1 MRKYDSKNKR
11 NIGIIVVICILVAVI
26 FSFFLIKVIN
36 LSKVKYELESSS
48 ELFDIDKNNILLNES
63 GTIKKKWN
71 QKYYLTYMDE
81 QYQIGNHVIAF
92 NNNEISLTLYGEFYE
107 INKNSEVNIT
117 KEETKLNNLAISRFY
132 KLEDRKY
139 LIVDSNIKSEDEA
152 LVTTNYL
159 IVELDRLGN
168 AILYNNTLNVKTF
181 KETKIVTSTYTFD
194 IANELLIYENETVDL
209 KKIIGTTN
217 EYKKPEEENKD
228 NEDNNGLNSD
238 NNQTGNNANV
248 DNNQN
253 NNNGNNNSGNTGE
266 GNNTNNDNKVENG
279 DDLVTD
285 EGGTDISDSEIINQ
299 TATTSILRIT
309 PSYNTIDVDYVIFDK
324 ANEYFNVFVEI
335 SSEKGVNIVYLSKNT
350 TNISLTN
357 LLPGTEY
364 TLTFKYTHY
373 EDEITK
379 EETIDTYTVK
389 TLLPNITINGTR
401 IASKY
406 ISYEISSGTSL
417 IESAVLRI
425 YVDGVKQSNELII
438 NNKNLTGNFSTSG
451 ITFGEESLIELS
463 LEDIY
468 VSGQK
473 INKEVIWSYKKTV
486 EKDPT
491 PVVPDT
497 PVTPETDEDSGTSE
511 EGEGSDEE

>member
-194 IANELLIYENETVDL
+194 IANELLIYETL
-209 KKIIGTTN
+209 KT
-217 EYKKPEEENKD
+217 EN
-228 NEDNNGLNSD
+228 
-238 NNQTGNNANV
+238 
-248 DNNQN
+248 
-253 NNNGNNNSGNTGE
+253 
-266 GNNTNNDNKVENG
+266 
-279 DDLVTD
+279 
-285 EGGTDISDSEIINQ
+285 
-299 TATTSILRIT
+299 
-309 PSYNTIDVDYVIFDK
+309 
-324 ANEYFNVFVEI
+324 
-335 SSEKGVNIVYLSKNT
+335 
-350 TNISLTN
+350 
-357 LLPGTEY
+357 
-364 TLTFKYTHY
+364 
-373 EDEITK
+373 
-379 EETIDTYTVK
+379 
-389 TLLPNITINGTR
+389 
-401 IASKY
+401 
-406 ISYEISSGTSL
+406 
-417 IESAVLRI
+417 
-425 YVDGVKQSNELII
+425 
-438 NNKNLTGNFSTSG
+438 ST
-451 ITFGEESLIELS
+451 
-463 LEDIY
+463 
-468 VSGQK
+468 
-473 INKEVIWSYKKTV
+473 
-486 EKDPT
+486 
-491 PVVPDT
+491 
-497 PVTPETDEDSGTSE
+497 
-511 EGEGSDEE
+511 

>member
-209 KKIIGTTN
+209 MNIKNQKKKTRIMKIIM
-217 EYKKPEEENKD
+217 D
-228 NEDNNGLNSD
+228 
-238 NNQTGNNANV
+238 
-248 DNNQN
+248 
-253 NNNGNNNSGNTGE
+253 
-266 GNNTNNDNKVENG
+266 
-279 DDLVTD
+279 
-285 EGGTDISDSEIINQ
+285 
-299 TATTSILRIT
+299 
-309 PSYNTIDVDYVIFDK
+309 
-324 ANEYFNVFVEI
+324 
-335 SSEKGVNIVYLSKNT
+335 
-350 TNISLTN
+350 
-357 LLPGTEY
+357 
-364 TLTFKYTHY
+364 
-373 EDEITK
+373 
-379 EETIDTYTVK
+379 
-389 TLLPNITINGTR
+389 
-401 IASKY
+401 
-406 ISYEISSGTSL
+406 
-417 IESAVLRI
+417 
-425 YVDGVKQSNELII
+425 
-438 NNKNLTGNFSTSG
+438 
-451 ITFGEESLIELS
+451 
-463 LEDIY
+463 
-468 VSGQK
+468 
-473 INKEVIWSYKKTV
+473 
-486 EKDPT
+486 
-491 PVVPDT
+491 
-497 PVTPETDEDSGTSE
+497 
-511 EGEGSDEE
+511 